1 MSSGN
6 APDPESYTTRA
17 GAAAIGARLRR
28 LSERIDRDAGR
39 LYAEIGVDFE
49 QRWFGVLN
57 LLSLFGPLS
66 VGELAAALEVSHV
79 AVSQVRQALTTAGL
93 ITWEADVRDGRR
105 RALRLTDEGLAM
117 VERLTPPWRA
127 LAEAAVELDRE
138 ADAVLAAL
146 DRLERALTRRSLL
159 DRARDKLAARP

>member
-1 MSSGN
+1 M
-6 APDPESYTTRA
+6 ADADPPDLGAYTTRA

-79 AVSQVRQALTTAGL
+79 AVSQVRQALTAAGL
-93 ITWEADVRDGRR
+93 ISWEADARDGRR
-105 RALRLTDEGLAM
+105 RALRLTDQGQAL
-117 VERLTPPWRA
+117 VERLAPLWRA
-127 LAEAAVELDRE
+127 LAEAAVELDQE
-138 ADAVLAAL
+138 AEAALAAL
-146 DRLERALTRRSLL
+146 ERLERALARRSLL
-159 DRARDKLAARP
+159 DRARDRLAPRP